1 MRHETATTFTVGPGS
16 RTYWEEMKRPG
27 KIVLLVL
34 ALIGLA
40 VEFAAG
46 WYSFEQDDPGS
57 GVVFVVSIGAVTV
70 VICVMVLV
78 FNTLFFRNSRLELTP
93 SELVHR
99 NWRGRTRRL
108 PRNRIAEVT
117 KALYLV
123 DRSGVKNQD
132 VVTVIADTDGRTIS
146 FGTGFWPE
154 EELAELWRRLG
165 APCEPWLHPV
175 VPTMKEFRRHHPRV
189 RLPLHHAHFTG
200 FTVLVGTAIAI
211 LLVVVMVIAVVAVGS
226 ATA

>member
-1 MRHETATTFTVGPGS
+1 MRYETATTFTVGPGS

-34 ALIGLA
+34 ALVGLA
-40 VEFAAG
+40 VEFAVG

-57 GVVFVVSIGAVTV
+57 GVVFVVGIGAVTV
-70 VICVMVLV
+70 VTCVMSLV
-78 FNTLFFRNSRLELTP
+78 FSILFFRNSRLELTP

-123 DRSGVKNQD
+123 DSSGVKNQN
-132 VVTVIADTDGRTIS
+132 VLTVIADTDGRTIS

-154 EELAELWRRLG
+154 EDLAELWRRLG
-165 APCEPWLHPV
+165 TPCESWLHPV
-175 VPTMKEFRRHHPRV
+175 VPTMKEFRRRRPRV
-189 RLPLHHAHFTG
+189 RLPLYHAHFTG
-200 FTVLVGTAIAI
+200 FTMVVGAAIAI
-211 LLVVVMVIAVVAVGS
+211 LLIVVTIAVVAVGS